1 MGKRGPKPGHGVA
14 GPGRPPI
21 DPESKI
27 DSTMVEVVE
36 KMASIQCTQEE
47 ISAFIGISLKSFHNH
62 KPLLH
67 AYKKGIDRGKSS
79 LRRIQWKQAEE
90 GSTAMA
96 IFLGK
101 NYLKQ
106 SDKII
111 HSGDDDNPINN
122 VMTIRYVDAE
132 ND

>member
-1 MGKRGPKPGHGVA
+1 MVEKVKKKA
-14 GPGRPPI
+14 GRPKKEI
-21 DPESKI
+21 DYRILENLCKI
-27 DSTMVEVVE
+27 HATG
-36 KMASIQCTQEE
+36 EE
-47 ISAFIGISLKSFHNH
+47 CAAVLGMNYDTLCRNLKLDGYGNFTD
-62 KPLLH
+62 
-67 AYKKGIDRGKSS
+67 YIKKHSDVGKVS

-122 VMTIRYVDAE
+122 VMTIRYVDAD